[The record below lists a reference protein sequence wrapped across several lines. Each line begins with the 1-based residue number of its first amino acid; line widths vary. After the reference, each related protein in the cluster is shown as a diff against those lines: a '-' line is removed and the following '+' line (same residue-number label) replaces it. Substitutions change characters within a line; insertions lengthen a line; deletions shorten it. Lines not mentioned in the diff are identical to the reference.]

1 MSELVVVG
9 FKNDKYRASDVL
21 DQLRQLDFDWVI
33 DLDDAVAVYR
43 DYDGKLRVQQS
54 YELTTGEGAAWGGLW
69 GSLIGAVLAIPF
81 TGGASAAAAAG
92 AVAAG
97 ALSGTAVGATAG
109 AIDASW
115 WKEDFGIDDTF
126 VREVGALVQPGDSAI
141 FALIESGNPGIVAA
155 QFKGYG
161 GTVLRSWLTLA
172 QAAKLENYMSNRS
185 AA

>member
-21 DQLRQLDFDWVI
+21 DELRRLEFDWVI

-43 DYDGKLRVQQS
+43 DYDNKLRVQQS

-69 GSLIGAVLAIPF
+69 GSLIGALLAIPF
-81 TGGASAAAAAG
+81 TAGASAAAAG
-92 AVAAG
+92 ALAVG

-109 AIDASW
+109 AIDAAW
-115 WKEDFGIDDTF
+115 WKEDFGIDSAF
-126 VREVGALVQPGDSAI
+126 VKEVGELVQPGDSAI
-141 FALIESGNPGIVAA
+141 FALIESGNPGVVAA

-161 GTVLRSWLTLA
+161 GTVLRSSLTPA
-172 QAAKLENYMSNRS
+172 QAAKLENYLRDRS

>member
-1 MSELVVVG
+1 VG

-54 YELTTGEGAAWGGLW
+54 YELTTGQGAAWGGLW
-69 GSLIGAVLAIPF
+69 GSLIGSILAIPF
-81 TGGASAAAAAG
+81 TAGASTAAAAAS
-92 AVAAG
+92 AVAIG
-97 ALSGTAVGATAG
+97 AASGTAVGATAG
-109 AIDASW
+109 AIDATW
-115 WKEDFGIDDTF
+115 WKEDFGIDEKF
-126 VREVGALVQPGDSAI
+126 VKDVGTLVQPGDSAI
-141 FALIESGNPGIVAA
+141 FALIESADPGVVAA

-161 GTVLRSWLTLA
+161 GTVLRSTLTDG
-172 QAAKLENYMSNRS
+172 QAAKLENYLRS

>member
-9 FKNDKYRASDVL
+9 FKKDKYRATEVL
-21 DQLRQLDFDWVI
+21 DQLRRLDFDWVI

-69 GSLIGAVLAIPF
+69 GSLIGALLAIPF
-81 TGGASAAAAAG
+81 TGGASAAAAG
-92 AVAAG
+92 ALAVG

-109 AIDASW
+109 ALNAAW
-115 WKEDFGIDDTF
+115 WKEDFGIDSTF
-126 VREVGALVQPGDSAI
+126 VTEVGALVQPGDSAI
-141 FALIESGNPGIVAA
+141 FALIDSSNPAVVAA
-155 QFKGYG
+155 QFRGYG
-161 GTVLRSWLTLA
+161 GTVPRSTLTPA
-172 QAAKLENYMSNRS
+172 QAAKLESYLRNRS